1 MNEERMAVLR
11 MLEKGIIN
19 ADEAERLI
27 VALSQPSKND
37 DTINHIGI
45 MIDKAGEALTTLAK
59 NINERAKEAEPVIK
73 RKVNDITDKAMDI
86 KDEISAYKER
96 KRKAFEEFQKREE
109 EQKQELKK
117 EFKEYENSRKK
128 SLSDEMELFN
138 LLNENFD
145 DNEEAMEPDLNLTQE
160 AYLKT
165 IEEML
170 KSAEENS
177 DFMEKMQS
185 ACGGDYCNDCDS
197 CKNCNGKSFEDRVI
211 CGRTEPCCGENG
223 FECRNDEPCCDDETI
238 CHKEV
243 YCCGLTEDCGKL
255 SPCCWDDEGKEFAK
269 NRAKEYGTQVGD
281 FIVKNPKS
289 ENNIF

>member
-27 VALSQPSKND
+27 VALSQPSRND
-37 DTINHIGI
+37 DAINHLGI
-45 MIDKAGEALTTLAK
+45 MIDKAGEALTSLAK

-86 KDEISAYKER
+86 KDEIAAYKER
-96 KRKAFEEFQKREE
+96 KRKAFEEFQAREE
-109 EQKQELKK
+109 EQKKALEE
-117 EFKEYENSRKK
+117 EFNGYNENRKK
-128 SLSDEMELFN
+128 TSYDEMEFFN
-138 LLNENFD
+138 LLNDDFD
-145 DNEEAMEPDLNLTQE
+145 NNEEAMEPDLNLTQE

-170 KSAEENS
+170 KSSEENS
-177 DFMEKMQS
+177 DFIEKMQS
-185 ACGGDYCNDCDS
+185 ACGGDSCDGCSGCNS
-197 CKNCNGKSFEDRVI
+197 KAFEDRVI

-223 FECRNDEPCCDDETI
+223 FDCKNDEPCCNDENI
-238 CHKEV
+238 CFKDV
-243 YCCGLTEDCGKL
+243 YCCGLKEDCGKL
-255 SPCCWDDEGKEFAK
+255 SPCCWDEEGKEFAK
-269 NRAKEYGTQVGD
+269 NRAKEHGTEVGD

-289 ENNIF
+289 DGNIF